1 MAQWNKQTQSYLAN
15 GTSLFEVVMIADE
28 DGNPLN
34 SYGSAAN
41 IPIAAGQLAG
51 YSSVEK
57 FGRNPNVATTIETVW
72 EHGGIYEYLTTA
84 SQIFIYSASSD
95 DGVGQIGAIKVTV
108 QGLDENYNIISEE
121 LTVNGAGSTLTFFRV
136 YRAFITDAGSSGYNK
151 GHLIISSQSN
161 GAGIVLADIGGDG
174 TGVNFVGYGQTML
187 ALYTVPAGKTAY
199 VTQWTIGNGNYNT
212 SCSAFLRSRV
222 PFNGFVMTTSDTMA
236 VSGGFHVKNYSI
248 PLKFVEKTDIEIQAF
263 DGGGTIVSST
273 FNIILVDN

>member
-72 EHGGIYEYLTTA
+72 EHGGMYEYLTTA

-151 GHLIISSQSN
+151 GHLIISTQSS

-174 TGVNFVGYGQTML
+174 TGANFVGYGQTML

-212 SCSAFLRSRV
+212 SCSAFFL
-222 PFNGFVMTTSDTMA
+222 
-236 VSGGFHVKNYSI
+236 I
-248 PLKFVEKTDIEIQAF
+248 
-263 DGGGTIVSST
+263 
-273 FNIILVDN
+273 